1 MTADMREL
9 LGWQHKDRSVYDES
23 AKERQTGR
31 TEEKNFQT

>member
-9 LGWQHKDRSVYDES
+9 LLSKENGRSVYDES
-23 AKERQTGR
+23 EKERQTGR